1 MSLLQGYV
9 KLNRR
14 LQSQDDFYD
23 LQYHFRHYSLYQGK
37 RSGKIFLFA
46 PKRKKRILW
55 QLCNCI
61 AIPVCIGLSMLLPL
75 SFWLCIPIGILLAIP
90 IIVKANKVQKRILK
104 KLQFHPLVILD
115 LKKQTLTFCQRKS
128 AVFFQTKETFLQFR
142 LIEITKTQILSTP
155 YILDPSGKDYTFP
168 KPLCFLNILTRA
180 ADGYPKQNL
189 IFAACGGEPV
199 CRELTKILTIN
210 CYIPAETLQNSGEL
224 RFH

>member
-46 PKRKKRILW
+46 PKRKKRIQW

-75 SFWLCIPIGILLAIP
+75 SFWLCVPIGILLAIP

-104 KLQFHPLVILD
+104 KSEV
-115 LKKQTLTFCQRKS
+115 
-128 AVFFQTKETFLQFR
+128 
-142 LIEITKTQILSTP
+142 QIGT
-155 YILDPSGKDYTFP
+155 
-168 KPLCFLNILTRA
+168 
-180 ADGYPKQNL
+180 
-189 IFAACGGEPV
+189 E
-199 CRELTKILTIN
+199 N
-210 CYIPAETLQNSGEL
+210 CKN
-224 RFH
+224 